1 MKRIAATLALALLGS
16 AATVTVAANAQEPVE
31 ITFFIWAGSNQG
43 VVPMEV
49 IDAYK
54 KEHPEV
60 TINILESNNTIT
72 YPKMV
77 AAQRTTPDDPLVNCG
92 FFNVDSMTKGDVDD
106 MWAAL
111 DPKMIPNMEKVLPT
125 FRREGDK
132 GVGYQM
138 SGIGILY
145 NKDKVKEPPKSWSV
159 MWSPES
165 RGKVTMFDYDTRM
178 LVIAARLNGG
188 DEHNIDPGFKV
199 WADNAEN
206 FRALVDSNDA
216 VKNLLVS
223 GDAWYAPW
231 FSSLATVW
239 IKEGAPLAF
248 AVPEEGAIAFP
259 IYLTIVNGSTD
270 AQKKVCSDLLNTLLE
285 PGNAGKYGQLTY
297 GIPVVEGASMT
308 EEQKNSPTLNLEM
321 AEKSILPDY
330 GYIAKMSPEW
340 RQRWDREV
348 KFKLR

>member
-1 MKRIAATLALALLGS
+1 MKRLAASAVGLLGSIS
-16 AATVTVAANAQEPVE
+16 AATVTTQAQEPVE

-43 VVPMEV
+43 VVPMDV

-54 KEHPEV
+54 KDHPEV
-60 TINILESNNTIT
+60 TINILESNNAIT

-77 AAQRTTPDDPLVNCG
+77 AAKRTTPDNPLVNCG
-92 FFNVDSMTKGDVDD
+92 FFNADSLTKGDVDE
-106 MWAAL
+106 MWAPINPTLVPNINNVL
-111 DPKMIPNMEKVLPT
+111 DS
-125 FRREGDK
+125 FRRPDDK

-145 NKDKVKEPPKSWSV
+145 NKDRVKEPPKSWKV
-159 MWSPES
+159 LWDPANKG
-165 RGKVTMFDYDTRM
+165 RVTMFDYDTRM
-178 LVIAARLNGG
+178 LAIAARLNGG
-188 DEHNIDPGFKV
+188 DENNIDPGFRV
-199 WADNAEN
+199 WADNAAN
-206 FRALVDSNDA
+206 FRALVDSNDG

-239 IKEGAPLAF
+239 IKEGAPLGF

-259 IYLTIVNGSTD
+259 VYLTIVEGSSG
-270 AQKKVCSDLLNTLLE
+270 AQTKVCSDLIDKLLDV
-285 PGNAGKYGQLTY
+285 PNASRYGELTNS
-297 GIPVVEGASMT
+297 IPVVKGVEMT
-308 EEQKNSPTLNLEM
+308 EEQRTNPALNLDM
-321 AEKSILPDY
+321 AEKSIVLDY
-330 GYIAKMSPEW
+330 GHIGKMTPQW

>member
-1 MKRIAATLALALLGS
+1 MKRLAAIALALLGS
-16 AATVTVAANAQEPVE
+16 VGAATVPAKSEEAVD

-49 IDAYK
+49 IEAYK
-54 KEHPEV
+54 KDHPGV
-60 TINILESNNTIT
+60 TINILESNNAIT

-77 AAQRTTPDDPLVNCG
+77 AAKRTTPDDPLVHCG
-92 FFNVDSMTKGDVDD
+92 FFNADALTKGDVDD
-106 MWAAL
+106 MWAPIDAAL
-111 DPKMIPNMEKVLPT
+111 VPNIGNVLEN
-125 FRREGDK
+125 FRRSGDK

-145 NKDKVKEPPKSWSV
+145 NKDHVKEPPKSWSV
-159 MWSPES
+159 MWDPANKG
-165 RGKVTMFDYDTRM
+165 RVTMFDYDTRM
-178 LVIAARLNGG
+178 LAIAARLNGG
-188 DEHNIDPGFKV
+188 DEHNIDPGFKT

-206 FRALVDSNDA
+206 FRALVDSNDG

-231 FSSLATVW
+231 FSSLSNVW

-259 IYLTIVNGSTD
+259 VYLTIVNGATD
-270 AQKKVCSDLLNTLLE
+270 AEKKVCSDLLNTLLE
-285 PGNAGKYGQLTY
+285 PANAGKYGQLTSS
-297 GIPVVEGASMT
+297 IPVVKGVEMT
-308 EEQKNSPTLNLEM
+308 EEQKSNPALNLDM
-321 AEKSILPDY
+321 AEKSILLDY
-330 GYIAKMSPEW
+330 GHIGKMTPEW

>member
-1 MKRIAATLALALLGS
+1 
-16 AATVTVAANAQEPVE
+16 
-31 ITFFIWAGSNQG
+31 
-43 VVPMEV
+43 
-49 IDAYK
+49 
-54 KEHPEV
+54 
-60 TINILESNNTIT
+60 
-72 YPKMV
+72 
-77 AAQRTTPDDPLVNCG
+77 
-92 FFNVDSMTKGDVDD
+92 
-106 MWAAL
+106 
-111 DPKMIPNMEKVLPT
+111 
-125 FRREGDK
+125 
-132 GVGYQM
+132 
-138 SGIGILY
+138 
-145 NKDKVKEPPKSWSV
+145 

-270 AQKKVCSDLLNTLLE
+270 AQKKVCSDLLNTLLTPE
-285 PGNAGKYGQLTY
+285 NAGKYGELTY

-308 EEQKNSPTLNLEM
+308 DEQKNSPTLNLEM
-321 AEKSILPDY
+321 AEKSVLPDY

>member
-1 MKRIAATLALALLGS
+1 MKRLAALALALMGS
-16 AATVTVAANAQEPVE
+16 AGTAIVAAQAQEPVE

-49 IDAYK
+49 IEAYK

-77 AAQRTTPDDPLVNCG
+77 AARRTTPDDPLVHCG
-92 FFNVDSMTKGDVDD
+92 FFNVDSMTKGDVDG
-106 MWAAL
+106 MWASIDPAL
-111 DPKMIPNMEKVLPT
+111 VPNIEKVFPN
-125 FRREGDK
+125 FRRPEDK

-145 NKDKVKEPPKSWSV
+145 NKDKVKEPPKSWKV
-159 MWSPES
+159 MWDAES

-178 LVIAARLNGG
+178 MAMAARLNGG
-188 DEHNIDPGFKV
+188 DEHNPDPGFKV

-206 FRALVDSNDA
+206 FRALVDSNDG

-259 IYLTIVNGSTD
+259 IYLAIIEGSTD
-270 AQKKVCSDLLNTLLE
+270 AEKKVCSDLLNTLLE
-285 PGNAGKYGQLTY
+285 PGNVGKYGQLTY
-297 GIPVVEGASMT
+297 SIPVVQGAEMT
-308 EEQKNSPTLNLEM
+308 EEQKSSPTLNLEM
-321 AEKSILPDY
+321 AEKSVVLDY
-330 GYIAKMSPEW
+330 GHIAKMTPEW